1 MTRATIGKLGQFC
14 FIVGRPLPVAVQ
26 TPTHVHHLWVNG
38 NPNIGDIAVTAL
50 AVQPRRNVR
59 TVREMDKV
67 RNLGYRHPRNF
78 FIVCNEVS

>member
-59 TVREMDKV
+59 TVREMDKIGHL
-67 RNLGYRHPRNF
+67 RNRHPGNLLIIRDVIF
-78 FIVCNEVS
+78 